1 MIKKPYQKIAEAT
14 ERENELAACFKKFN
28 DISAISQEVS
38 YKTEGN
44 SKFCKHKKIK
54 TTP

>member
-28 DISAISQEVS
+28 DISAISQEIS
-38 YKTEGN
+38 HKTRGN
-44 SKFCKHKKIK
+44 SKFCDITKSK
-54 TTP
+54 